1 MLQRRVAEGLI
12 AVSIVLI
19 PWTLWLTWTLPTKH
33 VANHWRLAWVGY
45 DVALAGLLLWAG
57 IEGIRRSPKIEAAA
71 MAAGTLLLA
80 DAWFDVLTSG
90 RGIELAEAIGE
101 ALLAEIPLALV
112 CFWIAYDAERF
123 FLRTDRL
130 RSR

>member
-1 MLQRRVAEGLI
+1 VLQRRVAEGLI

-57 IEGIRRSPKIEAAA
+57 IAGIRRSPKIEAAA